1 MCQSLFDHSKLIHL
15 GLLFPSPNIA
25 SFRGDLP
32 REIVPSRRPFAGCHS
47 ESACRAEG
55 NTKPLLALAGSI
67 LLQLP
72 GLLVVS
78 GDVERMAGMVIQY
91 LISSYISF
99 TFFLNQP
106 LSPCLTQ
113 NAIGVDTPGC
123 HRPLHVMPLEAM
135 RV

>member
-1 MCQSLFDHSKLIHL
+1 MITQSLSAVDS
-15 GLLFPSPNIA
+15 LFPSPNIA

-67 LLQLP
+67 PLQLP

-91 LISSYISF
+91 LISSDVSF
-99 TFFLNQP
+99 TFFLNQQ